1 MACWSLLESSGC
13 TSSGSPTALPPP
25 PGSPSVTFHS
35 PRLYLEVA
43 SAAAPHRP
51 SAVALFCSTPSQEVA
66 HEGGQLENGTSVF
79 SPDHQ
84 SCAESLPDRQHH
96 QPSNRHGTK
105 MGHKPRVRPGYSNT
119 PFPQHY
125 RVPMRAK
132 PGPPSQLFLGA
143 PLSTSH
149 PTQMQGGRPQNAPLP
164 REEGCCWSAAHSSCQ
179 T

>member
-1 MACWSLLESSGC
+1 MVHPQPCHHLQAVPVSPFTAPGC
-13 TSSGSPTALPPP
+13 TWRWPQLLPHT
-25 PGSPSVTFHS
+25 G
-35 PRLYLEVA
+35 
-43 SAAAPHRP
+43 P

-96 QPSNRHGTK
+96 QPSIRHGTE

-125 RVPMRAK
+125 RLPMRAK